1 MIFPLFTDDTDIL
14 NEEADPVIDCEV
26 AGAAKRVVVLAARV
40 VVEKLEVGRVRERQ
54 VVKTT
59 FVKGGVVIEA
69 GWGCIGGGES

>member
-59 FVKGGVVIEA
+59 FN
-69 GWGCIGGGES
+69 